1 MEGAYKQ
8 LRHLIITRFIH
19 LKKQWFSF
27 FLWLV
32 LPFIATIIIIQITS
46 YIQQDT
52 KVPIGLVLEE
62 ETNQAMNLYQSIE
75 ESPLLRVEKLNK
87 TDALRNL
94 KKHEIDSV
102 FIIRDGYENA
112 IKSGQRNQLIQ
123 GYHSNLSFA
132 YNPVKEMIASLVQ
145 QETGRSKA
153 AYFIMDLSKEH
164 SSNLS
169 WTWDEIVETS
179 KMVQQEENLL
189 HSTFTYASNSIERE
203 TSTFNVWGIW
213 ALLSILST
221 MLLFDWII
229 KERSKNIKIRFPFMK
244 ISFQNYLLGNLLI
257 YTVILFLMDGIS
269 LIIIYQLFNG
279 INLPSIGTL
288 FSFRMMLILG
298 AFLLALCFK
307 NIFNYYSFS
316 FAFTLFLAIS
326 SGALFPVKGITN
338 RFTWLEFVNP
348 LNSFLSGNATILWS
362 FILIIISGIWYG
374 REVFRNA

>member
-1 MEGAYKQ
+1 
-8 LRHLIITRFIH
+8 
-19 LKKQWFSF
+19 
-27 FLWLV
+27 
-32 LPFIATIIIIQITS
+32 
-46 YIQQDT
+46 
-52 KVPIGLVLEE
+52 
-62 ETNQAMNLYQSIE
+62 
-75 ESPLLRVEKLNK
+75 
-87 TDALRNL
+87 
-94 KKHEIDSV
+94 
-102 FIIRDGYENA
+102 
-112 IKSGQRNQLIQ
+112 
-123 GYHSNLSFA
+123 FA

-279 INLPSIGTL
+279 INLPSICTL
-288 FSFRMMLILG
+288 FFFLMMLILCLFFFFFCFY
-298 AFLLALCFK
+298 FLFYYY
-307 NIFNYYSFS
+307 IFF
-316 FAFTLFLAIS
+316 FFFLFLYYFYFRFVFIS
-326 SGALFPVKGITN
+326 IML
-338 RFTWLEFVNP
+338 
-348 LNSFLSGNATILWS
+348 
-362 FILIIISGIWYG
+362 
-374 REVFRNA
+374 